1 MPAVQDKR
9 RLDKSPGLPRGS
21 SRRESGRVRLQ
32 RSSSELVADEPR
44 RVALAGGDL
53 TVVALCPGCGGRI
66 ESVLVFQSGVAYC
79 SIECGGTSAVPGLY
93 LG

>member
-9 RLDKSPGLPRGS
+9 RLDKSPGLRHGS
-21 SRRESGRVRLQ
+21 SSQESGRVRLQ
-32 RSSSELVADEPR
+32 SSSSELVASEPR

-66 ESVLVFQSGVAYC
+66 ESVLVIQSGVAYC
-79 SIECGGTSAVPGLY
+79 SIECGDTSTVPGLY